1 MYVLIDSVLL
11 ADVAVVGRWSLQLL
25 GRVDVV
31 ESLTFWQFEDA
42 YRSVFDLKRA
52 KSQHGDVEV
61 AVESGNGLV
70 FEVTELTLTHG
81 GS

>member
-11 ADVAVVGRWSLQLL
+11 ADVAVIGCRSLQFL
-25 GRVDVV
+25 GRVDIV

-52 KSQHGDVEV
+52 ESQQGDVEV
-61 AVESGNGLV
+61 AAESGNGLV
-70 FEVTELTLTHG
+70 FEVTELILTHG